1 MVVSIEIFS
10 PYVFSMFYIFLF
22 YKYGPWFKV
31 LGSGF
36 EDQLAEV
43 LVLQR
48 TSTPY
53 HRRSQGLRTP
63 KAVGASSRMFLTLN
77 REPGTL
83 NLRMDTKYLTSFE
96 LYVYK

>member
-1 MVVSIEIFS
+1 MVQ
-10 PYVFSMFYIFLF
+10 
-22 YKYGPWFKV
+22 
-31 LGSGF
+31 GSGF
-36 EDQLAEV
+36 EDQLVEV

-53 HRRSQGLRTP
+53 HRESQGLRMP